1 MILFIFVAK
10 CGYFY
15 LRHIQ
20 IDFMNAFL
28 APICAALS
36 IAALPAIA
44 AEPVVP
50 PFVETFD
57 DITSYER
64 FTIIDA
70 NNDGTT
76 FEIADGVAKVRF
88 AFSFESFMSMP
99 TDDWLVLPP
108 MQLDGGKRYM
118 LSFDAY
124 GEHARYYETLEVFI
138 AQQPT
143 ADALSTGQCVI
154 EPTVVSCAADSPLS
168 VEQLFSVES
177 SGVYYIGIHGCSAPD
192 QYYLYVDNISVSAG
206 ISAAAPG
213 PVTDAAVERDP
224 AGGLSATIS
233 YKAPSVDL
241 GGNPL
246 TGLDGVKIFRDET
259 LVVTRTPAV
268 GSADSF
274 VDDDVTEGS
283 HLYTI
288 VPFNAQGDGEA
299 VKVETYVGINRPAT
313 VEDFKVK
320 LGGNTGTAVLTWS
333 PVTEDVT
340 GVSLPEGSV
349 TYKVMRVFGL
359 EQTVIAEGETETTYT
374 DVFCR
379 PTSKQSAVYYTVV
392 PVNAS
397 GEGLPTNAPYICL
410 GAPYSLPFAESFP
423 DEGTNNEIWVTD
435 GPASWSIPGDHDY
448 EQFAS
453 ADGDNGFLYVYS
465 SDKDNSSSI
474 TSGMI
479 SLAGVPGAELT
490 FKTLNY
496 SVFSNNTIDVMVDLC
511 DGDGF
516 KTVETVSG
524 LNTVDGSFK
533 WVAQKVDLSE
543 YAGKTVRLSFRFSAL
558 SQPAMGLDNIVLK
571 GWWPHNLAIGAL
583 QAPLSMT
590 AGVEGKIS
598 AVVSNIGSE
607 SATGY
612 TVDLYRDN
620 SIVDQID
627 GEALEPG
634 ESKVVEFAQI
644 PSSLWGESVA
654 YRIEIDYSDDGE
666 TSDNISSEQSVGI
679 RVSSLPAPGSISA
692 TAADDALALTWS
704 APVIENVVP
713 AEVNDDLSGLT
724 PFSTGMA
731 GSVLAGE
738 DNMGDWSV
746 IDADGLPSI
755 KVGVDFPNAGSAMA
769 FMPFNQKEINID
781 WESLRDH
788 GGDGM
793 MFVAFAAVGGRNND
807 WLVSPRLSGESQRI
821 SFHVRAL
828 SDQYNEQYE
837 VYYSTT
843 GKEPGDF
850 TLIEGSHRQATYDWT
865 QVSYTLP
872 AGARYFAIR
881 YLAYDLFGLVL
892 DDFTYT
898 PASVTDGVEL
908 KGYNLYHNG
917 FLVNSDGLL
926 DAPEAKVAKFKEGDS
941 FQVTAMYSTG
951 ESAPSAPY
959 VYGSSAITEIDGDA
973 VAVAASRG
981 EITVTAPA
989 GVAVMIVDISG
1000 RQVVSATST
1009 GTDTFH
1015 IPAGVYIVS
1024 VGGKRVKTAVR

>member
-1 MILFIFVAK
+1 MRAFCQLYMQF
-10 CGYFY
+10 
-15 LRHIQ
+15 
-20 IDFMNAFL
+20 DFMNAFL
-28 APICAALS
+28 VSICAALS
-36 IAALPAIA
+36 MSALPAIA

-57 DITSYER
+57 DSGSYGR
-64 FTIIDA
+64 FAIIDA

-108 MQLDGGKRYM
+108 MQLDEGKGYV

-124 GEHARYYETLEVFI
+124 GEHARYYETFEVFI
-138 AQQPT
+138 AQQST
-143 ADALSTGQCVI
+143 ADALSAGQCVV
-154 EPTVVSCAADSPLS
+154 EPTVVNCTADNPLS
-168 VEQLFSVES
+168 VEQVFSVES
-177 SGVYYIGIHGCSAPD
+177 SGIYYIGIHGCSAPD
-192 QYYLYVDNISVSAG
+192 QYYLYVDNISVSDG

-213 PVTDAAVERDP
+213 PVTDARVERDP
-224 AGGLSATIS
+224 AGGISATIS
-233 YKAPSVDL
+233 YTAPSVDWDGNLLTDL
-241 GGNPL
+241 GGI
-246 TGLDGVKIFRDET
+246 KIFRDGT

-268 GSADSF
+268 GTADSF
-274 VDDDVTEGS
+274 VDDDVTEGY
-283 HLYTI
+283 HLYTL
-288 VPFNAQGDGEA
+288 VPFNAHGDGEA
-299 VKVETYVGINRPAT
+299 VKIETYVGINRPAA

-333 PVTEDVT
+333 PVTEDIT
-340 GVSLPEGSV
+340 GVSLPDGNV

-359 EQTVIAEGETETTYT
+359 EQTVIAEGVTETTYT

-379 PTSKQSAVYYTVV
+379 PTSKQAGVYYTVV
-392 PVNAS
+392 PVNSA
-397 GEGLPTNAPYICL
+397 GEGLPANAPYICL

-423 DEGTNNEIWVTD
+423 DEGSDNEIWVTD
-435 GPASWSIPGDHDY
+435 GPASWSIPGDSDY

-465 SDKDNSSSI
+465 SDKDNPSSI

-490 FKTLNY
+490 FYTLNY
-496 SVFSNNTIDVMVDLC
+496 AVFNNNTIDVMVDLC

-516 KTVETVSG
+516 KAVETVGG
-524 LNTVDGSFK
+524 LNTVDGTFK
-533 WVAQKVDLSE
+533 WVAHRVNLSE
-543 YAGKTVRLSFRFSAL
+543 YAGKIVRLSFRFSAL

-571 GWWPHNLAIGAL
+571 GLWPCNLAIGAL
-583 QAPLSMT
+583 QAPLGMT

-598 AVVSNIGSE
+598 AVISNIGSE
-607 SATGY
+607 TATGY

-620 SIVDQID
+620 SVVDQIE
-627 GEALEPG
+627 GETLAPG

-644 PSSLWGESVA
+644 PSSLWAASVT
-654 YRIEIDYSDDGE
+654 YRVEIDYSDDGE
-666 TSDNISSEQSVGI
+666 TSDNITSERSVGI

-692 TAADDALALTWS
+692 TAADAALALTWS

-724 PFSTGMA
+724 PFSTGIA

-788 GGDGM
+788 GGDGT
-793 MFVAFAAVGGRNND
+793 MFVAFAAVGGRNDD
-807 WLVSPRLSGESQRI
+807 WLVSPRLTGESQRI
-821 SFHVRAL
+821 SFYVRAL

-843 GKEPGDF
+843 GKEPADF
-850 TLIEGSHRQATYDWT
+850 TIIEGSHRQATYDWT

-881 YLAYDLFGLVL
+881 YVAFDLFGLVL

-898 PASVTDGVEL
+898 PAGETDGVGL

-926 DAPEAKVAKFKEGDS
+926 DAPEAKVAGFKEGDC

-959 VYGSSAITEIDGDA
+959 VYGSSAITEIDGGNA
-973 VAVAASRG
+973 VGVAASRG
-981 EITVTAPA
+981 EITVTAPV
-989 GVAVMIVDISG
+989 GVAIMIVDVSG
-1000 RQVVSATST
+1000 RQVVSATSA
-1009 GTDTFH
+1009 GTETFP

-1024 VGGKRVKTAVR
+1024 AGGKRVKTVVR